1 MAQAG
6 ASSGTVP
13 ARMRGGRNPARLLFA
28 TCRQYAHG
36 ARDRIRAASD
46 AGRAA
51 STARGASSR
60 PPPATCAT
68 HRALCLGR
76 RSRRSRRRRDRARRR
91 EHTQRQGELG
101 VRLDAP
107 VARLDHPRHGTPWMA
122 LGNRD
127 ERGLPIPHTTQNPD
141 ALNRKPTAV
150 QDLTRGRENIEWGS
164 CARSAPSG
172 RTSLI
177 GLAMPVRGRSV
188 VSGVLGE
195 RRAH

>member
-6 ASSGTVP
+6 PTSATVP
-13 ARMRGGRNPARLLFA
+13 ARMRGGRNPAKLLFA

-51 STARGASSR
+51 STARGATSR
-60 PPPATCAT
+60 PPPATRT
-68 HRALCLGR
+68 PHRALCLGR
-76 RSRRSRRRRDRARRR
+76 RSRRSPRRCDRARRR

-107 VARLDHPRHGTPWMA
+107 VARLDHPRHGTPRMA

-127 ERGLPIPHTTQNPD
+127 ERGLPIPHTTQNPG
-141 ALNRKPTAV
+141 ALNRKPRAV
-150 QDLTRGRENIEWGS
+150 EDHVTGPRL
-164 CARSAPSG
+164 
-172 RTSLI
+172 
-177 GLAMPVRGRSV
+177 SV
-188 VSGVLGE
+188 QPL
-195 RRAH
+195 